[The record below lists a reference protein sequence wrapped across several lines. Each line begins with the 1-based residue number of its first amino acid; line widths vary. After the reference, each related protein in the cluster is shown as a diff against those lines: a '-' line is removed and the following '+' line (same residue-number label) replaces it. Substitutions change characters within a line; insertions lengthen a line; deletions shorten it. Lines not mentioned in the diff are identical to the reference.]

1 MHQTDFKRQVIN
13 QSIVPEKP
21 RETCNQP
28 KKYRVLHNLCIALIL
43 LGIFVTSALLIY
55 LVRPWE
61 DPFFPGT
68 ASGYWGLLCLLLWVI
83 GPYFL
88 LLITARKSHPVGA
101 VMLLRL
107 IGTTIVCV
115 GGVVLYLDA
124 FWRIPEPLWT
134 LFFFAVPHYQW
145 VVVVP
150 LMVMDYFLKRWTRG
164 GISWRVKT
172 P

>member
-1 MHQTDFKRQVIN
+1 VVKLQLQDLARPTIN

-28 KKYRVLHNLCIALIL
+28 KKYRALHNLCIALIL
-43 LGIFVTSALLIY
+43 LGILVTSALLIY

-68 ASGYWGLLCLLLWVI
+68 ASEYWGLFCLLLWVM

-88 LLITARKSHPVGA
+88 LLITARRSHPVGP

-107 IGTTIVCV
+107 IGATIICA

-124 FWRIPEPLWT
+124 WWRTPKPLMA
-134 LFFFAVPHYQW
+134 LVFFAVPHYQW

-150 LMVMDYFLKRWTRG
+150 LMVVDYFLRRRTRG
-164 GISWRVKT
+164 ESPEG
-172 P
+172 